1 MAEEQDKKKAPPVG
15 ETNGSDAQ
23 ASERYRYI
31 GFDVFPKR
39 AKEFWKSDAERA
51 THLAHVRETGARFVP
66 LSRSN
71 SLVASPVLSGFER
84 IVLTLT
90 SLLLVAAPF
99 MPWFVFTREG
109 ERLSYSGFSMLANT
123 GTVMSYLSMGAG
135 LLTTSFILLLA
146 LMVVSMLFGIA
157 TLVFL
162 YMGQGSGGEA
172 YVGRIRRI
180 LLLQYLPIIG
190 WVVFFSITAAPTV
203 VPFAVSLGLEQVEH
217 SLNIASLAASTS
229 IGLWVPFAVLWV
241 NAIKANDL

>member
-1 MAEEQDKKKAPPVG
+1 MAEKQDEHKAPPGG
-15 ETNGSDAQ
+15 ETDGGDVQ

-39 AKEFWKSDAERA
+39 IREFWKSDAERA
-51 THLAHVRETGARFVP
+51 THLAHVRETGGRFVP
-66 LSRSN
+66 LSRGN
-71 SLVASPVLSGFER
+71 SLVAAPELSGFER

-90 SLLLVAAPF
+90 SLLLIAAPF
-99 MPWFVFTREG
+99 LPWFVFTREG
-109 ERLSYSGFSMLANT
+109 ERFSYSGLSLLAHA

-135 LLTTSFILLLA
+135 LLTTAFVLLLV
-146 LMVVSMLFGIA
+146 LMLAGTLFGIA

-162 YMGQGSGGEA
+162 YTRRGDNGEA
-172 YVGRIRRI
+172 QVRGVRRI
-180 LLLQYLPIIG
+180 LFLQYLPIIG

-203 VPFAVSLGLEQVEH
+203 IPFAASLGLGQVED
-217 SLNIASLAASTS
+217 SLNIASLAASSS